1 LTQKNA
7 TSCGMQGQA
16 CKGEIG
22 FYWGW
27 WVRPSQDP
35 RTELKGTPG

>member
-16 CKGEIG
+16 SKGEIG

-27 WVRPSQDP
+27 
-35 RTELKGTPG
+35 

>member
-27 WVRPSQDP
+27 
-35 RTELKGTPG
+35 

>member
-16 CKGEIG
+16 CKGEIE

-27 WVRPSQDP
+27 
-35 RTELKGTPG
+35 